1 MARLGDL
8 ERSVMDVL
16 WDSAGWLTA
25 RDVAGRLTHERDLAY
40 TTVLTVL
47 ERLER
52 KGFVRRE
59 RSARAHRY
67 AAADTRD
74 AAVAEAMMAALETT
88 SDRDSA
94 LVRFV
99 GSVTPA
105 EADIIRKALA
115 TQLDAD
121 TDVDV
126 DVDADADAA
135 IEGATNADTGADPA
149 QPAAGSATAATTPR
163 SIDGGAGDGG
173 TVVRS

>member
-1 MARLGDL
+1 MAR
-8 ERSVMDVL
+8 R
-16 WDSAGWLTA
+16 
-25 RDVAGRLTHERDLAY
+25 
-40 TTVLTVL
+40 
-47 ERLER
+47 ER

-121 TDVDV
+121 
-126 DVDADADAA
+126 ADADAA
-135 IEGATNADTGADPA
+135 IEGATDADTGADPA
-149 QPAAGSATAATTPR
+149 QPVADSATAATTPR

-173 TVVRS
+173 TVFRS